1 MISVYGSIPSKED
14 LKVLK
19 DKIDQMVNDQNI
31 STVIELQRR
40 DDIVKALREEFASI
54 KKKVILD
61 DYFNTKA
68 EI

>member
-31 STVIELQRR
+31 STVIELQKR

>member
-1 MISVYGSIPSKED
+1 
-14 LKVLK
+14 
-19 DKIDQMVNDQNI
+19 MVNDQNI
-31 STVIELQRR
+31 STVIELQKR
-40 DDIVKALREEFASI
+40 DDIVRALREEFASI

>member
-31 STVIELQRR
+31 STVIELQKR
-40 DDIVKALREEFASI
+40 DDIVRALREEFASI

>member
-1 MISVYGSIPSKED
+1 
-14 LKVLK
+14 
-19 DKIDQMVNDQNI
+19 MVNDQNI
-31 STVIELQRR
+31 STVIELQKR
-40 DDIVKALREEFASI
+40 DDIVKVLREEFASI